1 MNYLFLFLS
10 IPLILGSIISFF
22 IFLIY
27 PFIISKR
34 IKNEEKVLE
43 KNLKRYKEYKKK
55 VKYKIIGGK
64 NEQGR
69 SGKFIKEI

>member
-1 MNYLFLFLS
+1 MNIKLFIFVLS

-22 IFLIY
+22 IFIIY

-34 IKNEEKVLE
+34 IKNEEEVL
-43 KNLKRYKEYKKK
+43 KNNLKRYKEYKKK

-64 NEQGR
+64 NHA
-69 SGKFIKEI
+69 